1 MRRPAGVI
9 IAAVVLGLMTL
20 LGILGS
26 LLALIGS
33 FVMHPPVNVPGFRVV
48 MVGSVFVGL
57 FFFVYCA
64 WTVVDL
70 FRMRRWA
77 RVSAVVIGGLLFA
90 FSALA
95 GVGMLAARHLA
106 PMIPS
111 PGPTPVNVAAIFVLM
126 ALFYFFVSLIGLWW
140 VVYFCLPSV
149 RAAFNASHLMVTNPD
164 ILPPGGAMVIPVTAP
179 ATPGW
184 RIVIVVWACLMLMCS
199 LVLPIT
205 LAMRAPLFLFGA
217 ILSGRAEVA
226 VLVAMAVLW
235 IYMGIGLILKWKPAW
250 YVALFWQ
257 IYSFAYTLTFL
268 IPGMWGKFIA
278 YQEQLAARWSPPD
291 GGQQAMIT
299 SIYHGPFMVFC
310 FLVGVAIVAV
320 VTVALFQR
328 KEDYL
333 GV

>member
-20 LGILGS
+20 LGILVTFAS
-26 LLALIGS
+26 LIVS
-33 FVMHPPVNVPGFRVV
+33 FVMHPPVNVPGFRVI
-48 MVGSVFVGL
+48 MVGFNLIGL
-57 FFFVYCA
+57 CFCGYCV
-64 WTVVDL
+64 WTIVDL

-77 RVSAVVIGGLLFA
+77 RISAVVIGGLLFA

-95 GVGMLAARHLA
+95 GVGMLAVRHLA

-111 PGPTPVNVAAIFVLM
+111 PGPTPVNVEGIFVLM

-149 RAAFNASHLMVTNPD
+149 REAFNGSRLMVTNPD
-164 ILPPGGAMVIPVTAP
+164 ILPPGGAAVIPVAAP
-179 ATPGW
+179 PTSGW
-184 RIVIVVWACLMLMCS
+184 RIVIIVWACLMLMCS
-199 LVLPIT
+199 LFLPMT
-205 LAMRAPLFLFGA
+205 LALRVPMFLFGA
-217 ILSGRAEVA
+217 ILSGGAEVA
-226 VLVAMAVLW
+226 VLVAMAALW

-257 IYSFAYTLTFL
+257 IYAFAYTLTFL

-278 YQEQLAARWSPPD
+278 YQEQMAARWSPP
-291 GGQQAMIT
+291 GSQQIMIT

-310 FLVGVAIVAV
+310 FVFGLAIVAV
-320 VTVALFQR
+320 ITVALFRR

-333 GV
+333 GA